1 MSEETTVSAED
12 AEAKAQLFD
21 ALGVEVEKE
30 ETTETTTEEPVVE
43 TKEEEAVEQPEE
55 TAEAV
60 TETTSDEVQ
69 ESEYTEVEQEAM
81 KLGWKPDGV
90 PGKKAKSAEDWM
102 DDYSLYKKI
111 NDLGKQVQEKNSLLE
126 NVAKHF
132 ESVQE
137 ASYNQAK
144 KEFDKQVEDLRK
156 LAAQTIEAGEY
167 TPEDVISAYENDLKT
182 MKTEHEEAIAKFK
195 KEEPQEVQQPTKD
208 DVLSNL
214 SESEKQFVSKYEKTL
229 FSQKPEDIAVQA
241 YVVNRNNELA
251 SENLSAEDR
260 MTALE
265 NELASVFPTKFGT
278 AKKIKAVATP
288 KVESASVTG
297 KPEKG
302 FSLKNLAPDQKE
314 LYNYFVEQGV
324 DKDELLQQFELIIDQ
339 DK

>member
-1 MSEETTVSAED
+1 MSEETTVSVDE
-12 AEAKAQLFD
+12 AEAKTQLFN

-30 ETTETTTEEPVVE
+30 ETTETTIEEPVVE
-43 TKEEEAVEQPEE
+43 TKEEVEQTEE

-60 TETTSDEVQ
+60 TETTSDETQ

-81 KLGWKPDGV
+81 KLGWKPEGV

-167 TPEDVISAYENDLKT
+167 APEDVISAYENDLKT
-182 MKTEHEEAIAKFK
+182 MKTEHEEAISKFK
-195 KEEPQEVQQPTKD
+195 KEEPQNVQQSAKEE
-208 DVLSNL
+208 VLSNL
-214 SESEKQFVSKYEKTL
+214 SESEKQFVNKYEKTL
-229 FSQKPEDIAVQA
+229 FSQKPDDIAVQA

-251 SENLSAEDR
+251 QEDLSAEAR
-260 MTALE
+260 MTTLE
-265 NELASVFPTKFGT
+265 KELASVFPTKFGT
-278 AKKIKAVATP
+278 VKKIKPVTTP

-297 KPEKG
+297 KPQKG

-324 DKDELLQQFELIIDQ
+324 DKDELLAQFKLVIDQ